1 MVSFAR
7 SLSARTRSSG
17 RPPYWYFVQIE
28 LLTIGDELLLGFTV
42 DTNAAYLAR
51 ALAGVGVEIVHRT
64 TVGDDADRIASAVSE
79 AIERTG
85 AVITTGGLG
94 PTADDRTRPAIAKL
108 FGRELVRDDAIVAQI
123 EARFWR
129 MTSAK
134 MPETNIV
141 QAMVPAG
148 SRVLENQH
156 GTAPGLWIEDAQG
169 RWVAMLP
176 GVPREMRGLTND
188 SILPILRERI
198 GAAPI
203 AIVSRTIRTTGIGE
217 SALAERLGELG
228 KSVEGMPLAF
238 LPGWAGV
245 DLRLTSRTLAPD
257 AAKTSL
263 DAAAR
268 MLRDVAGPVVYGEES
283 ADLAELVLDLCRDRG
298 YTIAVGE
305 SCTGGLLGARLTAIP
320 GSSDVFHGGVIAYD
334 NGAKTKLLGVSD
346 VTLREHGAVSEEV
359 AREMAEGCARV
370 LGTQIGIGITG
381 IAGPGGGTPEKPVG
395 TVWIAVA
402 GLGETRS
409 LGRQYVGDREE
420 IRLRATQA
428 SLDQVR
434 RAIAA
439 Y

>member
-1 MVSFAR
+1 M
-7 SLSARTRSSG
+7 
-17 RPPYWYFVQIE
+17 QIE

-51 ALAGVGVEIVHRT
+51 TLAGIGVEIVHRT
-64 TVGDDADRIASAVSE
+64 TVGDEAEKIAAAVSE

-94 PTADDRTRPAIAKL
+94 PTADDRTRPAIAAL

-129 MTSAK
+129 MTLTK

-148 SRVLENQH
+148 ARVLENRH
-156 GTAPGLWIEDAQG
+156 GTAPGLWIDDAQG

-176 GVPREMRGLTND
+176 GVPREMRGLTQD
-188 SILPILRERI
+188 AILPILRERLS
-198 GAAPI
+198 AEPI

-257 AAKTSL
+257 AAKASL

-268 MLRDVAGPVVYGEES
+268 MLRDVAGPVVYGEEGD
-283 ADLAELVLDLCRDRG
+283 DLAELVLDLCSDRG
-298 YTIAVGE
+298 YTIGVGE

-334 NGAKTKLLGVSD
+334 NEVKTKLLGVSD
-346 VTLREHGAVSEEV
+346 VTLRERGAVSEEV
-359 AREMAEGCARV
+359 AREMAEGCARA
-370 LGTQIGIGITG
+370 LGTQIGIAITG

-395 TVWIAVA
+395 TVWIALA

-409 LGRQYVGDREE
+409 FGRQYVGDREE

>member
-1 MVSFAR
+1 M
-7 SLSARTRSSG
+7 
-17 RPPYWYFVQIE
+17 QIE

-51 ALAGVGVEIVHRT
+51 TLAAIGVEIVHRT
-64 TVGDDADRIASAVSE
+64 TVGDDAGKIAAAVSE

-94 PTADDRTRPAIAKL
+94 PTADDRTRPVIAKL
-108 FGRELVRDDAIVAQI
+108 FGRELVLDESIVAQI

-134 MPETNIV
+134 MPQSNIV

-148 SRVLENQH
+148 ARVLQNNH

-198 GAAPI
+198 GAAPV

-228 KSVEGMPLAF
+228 KSVDGMPLAF

-257 AAKTSL
+257 EATRAL
-263 DAAAR
+263 DRAEQ

-283 ADLAELVLDLCRDRG
+283 DDMAELILDMCRERG
-298 YTIAVGE
+298 LHIATAE

-320 GSSDVFHGGVIAYD
+320 GSSDVYYGGVIAYD
-334 NGAKTKLLGVSD
+334 NSVKTKLLGVSD
-346 VTLREHGAVSEEV
+346 VTLREHGAVSEQA
-359 AREMAEGCARV
+359 AREMAEGCARA
-370 LGTQIGIGITG
+370 LGAQIGVGITG
-381 IAGPGGGTPEKPVG
+381 IAGPGGGTAEKPVG
-395 TVWIAVA
+395 TVWIAVS
-402 GLGETRS
+402 GIGETRA
-409 LGRQYVGDREE
+409 LGRVYVGDREE

-428 SLDQVR
+428 SLDQLR
-434 RAIAA
+434 RGLAAI
-439 Y
+439 

>member
-1 MVSFAR
+1 
-7 SLSARTRSSG
+7 
-17 RPPYWYFVQIE
+17 VQIE

-51 ALAGVGVEIVHRT
+51 ALAAIGVEIVHRT
-64 TVGDDADRIASAVSE
+64 TVGDDADRIAAAVSE

-94 PTADDRTRPAIAKL
+94 PTADDRTRPVIAKL

-148 SRVLENQH
+148 ARVLENKH

-176 GVPREMRGLTND
+176 GVPREMRGLTID

-228 KSVEGMPLAF
+228 KFVDGMPLAF

-245 DLRLTSRTLAPD
+245 DLRLTSRTLPPD
-257 AAKTSL
+257 QANSAL
-263 DAAAR
+263 DAGAR
-268 MLRDVAGPVVYGEES
+268 MLRDVAGVVVYGEDS
-283 ADLAELVLDLCRDRG
+283 QDLAEIVLDLCRDRG
-298 YTIAVGE
+298 ITIAVGE

-346 VTLREHGAVSEEV
+346 VTLSGDGAVSEAV

-370 LGTQIGIGITG
+370 METKVGIGITG

-395 TVWIAVA
+395 TVWIGVA

-409 LGRQYVGDREE
+409 LGRVYVGDREE

-434 RAIAA
+434 RALAA
-439 Y
+439 L

>member
-1 MVSFAR
+1 M
-7 SLSARTRSSG
+7 
-17 RPPYWYFVQIE
+17 QIE

-51 ALAGVGVEIVHRT
+51 TLAGIGVEIVHRT
-64 TVGDDADRIASAVSE
+64 TVGDEADKIAAAVSE

-94 PTADDRTRPAIAKL
+94 PTADDRTRPVIAKL

-148 SRVLENQH
+148 ARVLENHH
-156 GTAPGLWIEDAQG
+156 GTAPGLWIEDAEG

-176 GVPREMRGLTND
+176 GVPREMRELTND

-257 AAKTSL
+257 AAKVAL

-268 MLRDVAGPVVYGEES
+268 ILRDVAGPVVYGEES
-283 ADLAELVLDLCRDRG
+283 LDLAELVLDLCRDRG

-320 GSSDVFHGGVIAYD
+320 GSSDVVHGGIIAYD

-346 VTLREHGAVSEEV
+346 VTLSEHGAVSEEV
-359 AREMAEGCARV
+359 ARAMAEGCARA

-381 IAGPGGGTPEKPVG
+381 IAGPDGGTPEKPVG

>member
-1 MVSFAR
+1 
-7 SLSARTRSSG
+7 
-17 RPPYWYFVQIE
+17 VQIE

-51 ALAGVGVEIVHRT
+51 ALAAIGVEIVHRT
-64 TVGDDADRIASAVSE
+64 TVGDDAEKIAAAVSE

-94 PTADDRTRPAIAKL
+94 PTADDRTRPVIATL
-108 FGRELVRDDAIVAQI
+108 FGRELVLDESIVAQI

-134 MPETNIV
+134 MPQTNIV

-148 SRVLENQH
+148 ARVLENHH

-176 GVPREMRGLTND
+176 GVPREMRGLTQD

-198 GAAPI
+198 GAAPV

-228 KSVEGMPLAF
+228 KSVDGMPLAF

-245 DLRLTSRTLAPD
+245 DLRLTSRTLPPD
-257 AAKTSL
+257 EATRAL
-263 DAAAR
+263 DSAER
-268 MLRDVAGPVVYGEES
+268 MLRDVAGPVVYGTES
-283 ADLAELVLDLCRDRG
+283 DDLTELILDMCRERG
-298 YTIAVGE
+298 LHIATAE

-320 GSSDVFHGGVIAYD
+320 GSSDVYHGGVIAYD
-334 NGAKTKLLGVSD
+334 NSVKTKLLGVSD
-346 VTLREHGAVSEEV
+346 VTLREHGAVSEQA
-359 AREMAEGCARV
+359 AREMAEGCAKS
-370 LGTQIGIGITG
+370 LGAQIGVGITG
-381 IAGPGGGTPEKPVG
+381 VAGPGGGTEEKPVG
-395 TVWIAVA
+395 TVWIAVS
-402 GLGETRS
+402 GIGETRA
-409 LGRQYVGDREE
+409 LGRVYVGDREE
-420 IRLRATQA
+420 IRMRATQA
-428 SLDQVR
+428 SLDQIR
-434 RAIAA
+434 RGLASI
-439 Y
+439 

>member
-1 MVSFAR
+1 M
-7 SLSARTRSSG
+7 
-17 RPPYWYFVQIE
+17 QIE

-51 ALAGVGVEIVHRT
+51 ALAAIGVEIVHRT
-64 TVGDDADRIASAVSE
+64 TVGDDPDQIAAAVAE

-94 PTADDRTRPAIAKL
+94 PTADDRTRPVIAKL
-108 FGRELVRDDAIVAQI
+108 FGRDLVLDESIVAQI

-129 MTSAK
+129 LSAAK
-134 MPETNIV
+134 MPQTNIV
-141 QAMVPAG
+141 QAMVPQGA
-148 SRVLENQH
+148 RVLQNDH

-188 SILPILRERI
+188 ALLPILRERI
-198 GAAPI
+198 GAAPV

-228 KSVEGMPLAF
+228 KFVDGMPLAF

-245 DLRLTSRTLAPD
+245 DLRLTSRTLPPD
-257 AAKTSL
+257 AAERAL
-263 DAAAR
+263 DDAER
-268 MLRDVAGPVVYGEES
+268 TLRDVAGPVVYGDGTD
-283 ADLAELVLDLCRDRG
+283 DLAELVLDMCRERALH
-298 YTIAVGE
+298 IATAE

-320 GSSDVFHGGVIAYD
+320 GSSDVYAGGVIAYD
-334 NGAKTKLLGVSD
+334 NSVKSKLLGVSD
-346 VTLREHGAVSEEV
+346 ATLREHGAVSEQV
-359 AREMAEGCARV
+359 ARELAEGCARV
-370 LGTQIGIGITG
+370 LDTQIGIGITG
-381 IAGPGGGTPEKPVG
+381 VAGPGGGTPEKPVG

-402 GLGETRS
+402 GLGETRT
-409 LGRQYVGDREE
+409 LGRAYVGDREE

-434 RAIAA
+434 RAIVSA
-439 Y
+439 

>member
-1 MVSFAR
+1 M
-7 SLSARTRSSG
+7 
-17 RPPYWYFVQIE
+17 QIE
-28 LLTIGDELLLGFTV
+28 LLTIGDELLLGFTI

-51 ALAGVGVEIVHRT
+51 ALAAIGVEIVHRA
-64 TVGDDADRIASAVSE
+64 TVGDDAGQIAAAVSE

-94 PTADDRTRPAIAKL
+94 PTADDRTRPVIAQL
-108 FGRELVRDDAIVAQI
+108 FGRELVLDESIVAQI

-129 MTSAK
+129 LGSAK
-134 MPETNIV
+134 MPQTNIV

-148 SRVLENQH
+148 ARVLQNDH
-156 GTAPGLWIEDAQG
+156 GTAPGLWIEDAKG

-176 GVPREMRGLTND
+176 GVPREMRGLTHD
-188 SILPILRERI
+188 AILPILRERI

-217 SALAERLGELG
+217 SALAERLGDLG
-228 KSVEGMPLAF
+228 RSVEGMPLAF

-245 DLRLTSRTLAPD
+245 DLRLTSRTLPPSEAD
-257 AAKTSL
+257 AAL

-268 MLRDVAGPVVYGEES
+268 VLREVAGSVVYGEES
-283 ADLAELVLDLCRDRG
+283 ADMAELVLGICREQG
-298 YTIAVGE
+298 NTIAVAE

-334 NGAKTKLLGVSD
+334 NSVKTGLLGVRD
-346 VTLREHGAVSEEV
+346 ATLAEHGAVSEEV

-370 LGTQIGIGITG
+370 VGTTIGIGITG
-381 IAGPGGGTPEKPVG
+381 VAGPGGGTPEKPVG

-402 GLGETRS
+402 GLGETRT
-409 LGRQYVGDREE
+409 LGRAYVGDREE

-428 SLDQVR
+428 ALDQLR
-434 RAIAA
+434 RALAGA
-439 Y
+439 

>member
-1 MVSFAR
+1 M
-7 SLSARTRSSG
+7 
-17 RPPYWYFVQIE
+17 QIE
-28 LLTIGDELLLGFTV
+28 LLTIGDELLLGFTI

-51 ALAGVGVEIVHRT
+51 ALAGIGVEIVHRT
-64 TVGDDADRIASAVSE
+64 TVGDDADKIAAAVSE

-94 PTADDRTRPAIAKL
+94 PTADDRTRPVIAKL

-148 SRVLENQH
+148 ARVLENRH

-176 GVPREMRGLTND
+176 GVPREMRGLTHD

-198 GAAPI
+198 GAAPV

-245 DLRLTSRTLAPD
+245 DLRLTSRTLAPAD
-257 AAKTSL
+257 AKVAL
-263 DAAAR
+263 DAGAQ
-268 MLRDVAGPVVYGEES
+268 MLRDVAGSVVYGEES
-283 ADLAELVLDLCRDRG
+283 QDLAELVLDLCRDRG
-298 YTIAVGE
+298 LSMAVGE

-334 NGAKTKLLGVSD
+334 NAVKTKLLGVGD
-346 VTLREHGAVSEEV
+346 VTLSAHGAVSEEV
-359 AREMAEGCARV
+359 SREMAEGSARS

-381 IAGPGGGTPEKPVG
+381 IAGPGGGTAEKPVG
-395 TVWIAVA
+395 TVWIAVS

-409 LGRQYVGDREE
+409 LGRVFVGDREE

-428 SLDQVR
+428 ALDQVR

-439 Y
+439 L

>member
-1 MVSFAR
+1 MK
-7 SLSARTRSSG
+7 
-17 RPPYWYFVQIE
+17 IE

-42 DTNAAYLAR
+42 DTNAAFLAR
-51 ALAGVGVEIVHRT
+51 TLAAIGVEIVHRT
-64 TVGDDADRIASAVSE
+64 TVGDDAGEIARAVSE

-94 PTADDRTRPAIAKL
+94 PTADDRTRPVIAQL
-108 FGRELVRDDAIVAQI
+108 FGRELVRDDVIVAQI

-129 MTSAK
+129 MSGAK
-134 MPETNIV
+134 MPETNVV

-148 SRVLENQH
+148 ARVLENRH

-228 KSVEGMPLAF
+228 KSVDGMPLAF

-245 DLRLTSRTLAPD
+245 DLRLTSRALA
-257 AAKTSL
+257 L
-263 DAAAR
+263 DAAVRALDRAER
-268 MLRDVAGPVVYGEES
+268 MLRDVAGPVVYGDES
-283 ADLAELVLDLCRDRG
+283 EDLAELVLDMCRESG
-298 YTIAVGE
+298 YTIATAE
-305 SCTGGLLGARLTAIP
+305 SCTGGMLGARLTAIP
-320 GSSDVFHGGVIAYD
+320 GSSDVYVGGVIAYG
-334 NGAKTKLLGVSD
+334 NTAKTKLLGVRD
-346 VTLREHGAVSEEV
+346 VTLGEHGAVSEQV
-359 AREMAEGCARV
+359 AREMAEGAQRT
-370 LGTQIGIGITG
+370 LGTGIGIGTTG
-381 IAGPGGGTPEKPVG
+381 IAGPGGGSPEKPVG
-395 TVWIAVA
+395 TVWLAVS
-402 GLGETRS
+402 GIGETRS
-409 LGRQYVGDREE
+409 LGRVYVGDREE

-428 SLDQVR
+428 SLDLVR
-434 RAIAA
+434 RSLGAL
-439 Y
+439 

>member
-1 MVSFAR
+1 M
-7 SLSARTRSSG
+7 
-17 RPPYWYFVQIE
+17 QIE

-51 ALAGVGVEIVHRT
+51 ALAAIGVEIVHRT
-64 TVGDDADRIASAVSE
+64 TVGDDAEKIAAAVSE

-94 PTADDRTRPAIAKL
+94 PTADDRTRPVIATL
-108 FGRELVRDDAIVAQI
+108 FGRELVLDESIVAQI

-134 MPETNIV
+134 MPQTNIV

-148 SRVLENQH
+148 ARVLENHH

-176 GVPREMRGLTND
+176 GVPREMRGLTQD

-198 GAAPI
+198 GAAPV

-228 KSVEGMPLAF
+228 KRVDGMPLAF

-245 DLRLTSRTLAPD
+245 DLRLTSRTLPPD
-257 AAKTSL
+257 EATRAL
-263 DAAAR
+263 DSAER
-268 MLRDVAGPVVYGEES
+268 MLRDVAGPVVYGTES
-283 ADLAELVLDLCRDRG
+283 DDLTELILDMCRERG
-298 YTIAVGE
+298 LHIATAE

-320 GSSDVFHGGVIAYD
+320 GSSDVYHGGVIAYD
-334 NGAKTKLLGVSD
+334 NSVKTKLLGVSD
-346 VTLREHGAVSEEV
+346 VTLREHGAVSEQA
-359 AREMAEGCARV
+359 AREMAEGCAKS
-370 LGTQIGIGITG
+370 LGAQIGVGITG
-381 IAGPGGGTPEKPVG
+381 VAGPGGGTEEKPVG
-395 TVWIAVA
+395 TVWIAVS
-402 GLGETRS
+402 GIGETRA
-409 LGRQYVGDREE
+409 LGRVYVGDREE
-420 IRLRATQA
+420 IRMRATQA
-428 SLDQVR
+428 SLDQIR
-434 RAIAA
+434 RGLASI
-439 Y
+439 

>member
-1 MVSFAR
+1 M
-7 SLSARTRSSG
+7 
-17 RPPYWYFVQIE
+17 QIE

-51 ALAGVGVEIVHRT
+51 TLAGIGVEIVHRT
-64 TVGDDADRIASAVSE
+64 TVGDEADRIAAAVRE

-94 PTADDRTRPAIAKL
+94 PTADDRTRPVIAKL

-123 EARFWR
+123 EARFWQ

-148 SRVLENQH
+148 ARVLENHH

-228 KSVEGMPLAF
+228 RSVEGMPIAF

-257 AAKTSL
+257 AAKVAL

-283 ADLAELVLDLCRDRG
+283 QDLAELVLDLCRDRG

-346 VTLREHGAVSEEV
+346 VTLREHGAVSEEM
-359 AREMAEGCARV
+359 AREMAEGCARA

-428 SLDQVR
+428 SLDQVS